1 MMEFYLIERS
11 MFALGNVI
19 LCIVALVIIV
29 CRLNSMTR
37 QTRFVV
43 KLAHAAGVGAMV
55 YSATSFSLN
64 DWPSGARIGLMV
76 YILCELWASRYAWR
90 SPRGDE
96 PPPSAT
102 IPGPLEPHR

>member
-11 MFALGNVI
+11 MFALGNMM
-19 LCIVALVIIV
+19 LCTVALVIII

-37 QTRFVV
+37 HTRLVV
-43 KLAHAAGVGAMV
+43 KLAHAVGAGAMV
-55 YSATSFSLN
+55 YSAASFSLN
-64 DWPSGARIGLMV
+64 DWPSGARIGIMI
-76 YILCELWASRYAWR
+76 YILCELWASRHAWR
-90 SPRGDE
+90 SARGDS